1 MTDQLRRS
9 VARPSQQGFVL
20 VTVLWLLAALA
31 ALATIFSVYLSNS
44 ARALALNDTA
54 LQAQALVSAG
64 VELAAYRLQLAGED
78 SRPAQGS
85 FRVRLNGAEISV
97 SFVSEAARVD
107 LNGAPKELLAG
118 LLSVL
123 GANEDAA
130 KEGAD
135 RIVAWRTKAAQETA
149 GNEDALYQASGRAY
163 QPRQAP
169 FAHVNELGLVLGLT
183 PELVERALPF
193 VTVFSGASGV
203 DALIAPAEVIA
214 ALPGMTPLTLKQFLQ
229 DRATLP
235 NDNEAIAAAL
245 GEAKANATAQKS
257 RAYRIQTRIRFLRG
271 RETASEIV
279 IGLRGTEE
287 PYRVLSWQD
296 DVPLHQLASRELQAR

>member
-1 MTDQLRRS
+1 MTEQVRRS
-9 VARPSQQGFVL
+9 VARTSQQGFVL
-20 VTVLWLLAALA
+20 VAVLWLCAALA

-64 VELAAYRLQLAGED
+64 VELAAYRLQLAGEE

-85 FRVRLNGAEISV
+85 FRVRLNGAEIAV

-118 LLSVL
+118 LLTVL

-130 KEGAD
+130 KQGAD
-135 RIVAWRTKAAQETA
+135 RIVGWRTKPAQDTA

-163 QPRQAP
+163 PPRQAP

-203 DALIAPAEVIA
+203 DVLVAPTEVIA
-214 ALPGMTPLTLKQFLQ
+214 ALPGMTPLTLRQFLQ

-235 NDNEAIAAAL
+235 NDNTAIATAL
-245 GEAKANATAQKS
+245 GGAAANATAQKS
-257 RAYRIQTRIRFLRG
+257 SAYRILTRIRFPRG

-279 IGLRGTEE
+279 IGLRGKEE

-296 DVPLHQLASRELQAR
+296 DVPLHQLASREF